1 MFCVLTVW
9 ASIRDPASIG
19 GRRLFETRRLLEV
32 LRYTVYMRQILHCKE
47 VSLFLVRSCGITAA
61 YRVSRIVA
69 TDSVLGDLEGRAILQ
84 KL

>member
-47 VSLFLVRSCGITAA
+47 V
-61 YRVSRIVA
+61 
-69 TDSVLGDLEGRAILQ
+69 
-84 KL
+84 